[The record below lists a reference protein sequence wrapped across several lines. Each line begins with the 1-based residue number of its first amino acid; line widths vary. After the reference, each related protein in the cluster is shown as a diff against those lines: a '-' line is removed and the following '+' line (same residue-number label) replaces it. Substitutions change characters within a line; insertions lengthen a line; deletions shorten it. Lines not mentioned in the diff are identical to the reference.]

1 MDIPTE
7 EYKENLNKEFLKN
20 KRNQLLLDSDKYLLP
35 DYPITPDN
43 LILIK
48 EYRQQLR
55 DFTNNNYILP
65 DIPQFLEL

>member
-20 KRNQLLLDSDKYLLP
+20 KRNQLLLNSDKYLLP

-55 DFTNNNYILP
+55 DFTKNNYILP
-65 DIPQFLEL
+65 DIPQFL

>member
-20 KRNQLLLDSDKYLLP
+20 KRNQLLLNSDKYLLS

-55 DFTNNNYILP
+55 DFTKNNYILP
-65 DIPQFLEL
+65 NIPQFL

>member
-20 KRNQLLLDSDKYLLP
+20 KRNQLLLNSDKYLIS

-55 DFTNNNYILP
+55 DFTKNNYILP
-65 DIPQFLEL
+65 DIPQFL

>member
-20 KRNQLLLDSDKYLLP
+20 KRNQLLLNSDKYLLS

-55 DFTNNNYILP
+55 DFTKNNYILP
-65 DIPQFLEL
+65 DIPQFL